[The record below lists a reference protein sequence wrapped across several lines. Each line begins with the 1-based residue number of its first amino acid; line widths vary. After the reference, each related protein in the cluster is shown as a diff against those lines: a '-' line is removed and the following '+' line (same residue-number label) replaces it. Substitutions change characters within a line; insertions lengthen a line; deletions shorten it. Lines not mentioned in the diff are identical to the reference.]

1 MSHFF
6 SFSIYCTGLYASY
19 RASWLLVYR
28 TFEFV
33 RSRLTYCC
41 IRTGKVIV
49 VTWLGLQRVIYML
62 HILTIRVA
70 KFHEIVLYKLAQGL
84 TGV

>member
-1 MSHFF
+1 MLR
-6 SFSIYCTGLYASY
+6 TG
-19 RASWLLVYR
+19 LLVYR

-33 RSRLTYCC
+33 RSRLTHFC

-49 VTWLGLQRVIYML
+49 VTWLGLQRIINML

-70 KFHEIVLYKLAQGL
+70 KFHEIALYKLAQGL
-84 TGV
+84 TGVVIRSKSQISLGRSIDY